1 MILDASPILA
11 VLFEEQARDAIL
23 DLLDETEVVAAGAPT
38 LVETSL
44 VAAAWLG
51 VDGRT
56 LVRSFVEDSAID
68 VIPFGAEHWRAA
80 TDAYVRYGK
89 GRHPARLNF
98 GDCLTYATASV
109 AGQPLLAL
117 DDDFAQ
123 TDLELVSLDLDM

>member
-1 MILDASPILA
+1 VILDASPILA
-11 VLFEEQARDAIL
+11 VLFEERERDAIL

-44 VAAAWLG
+44 VAVALLG

-68 VIPFGAEHWRAA
+68 VIPFGTEHWRAA

-109 AGQPLLAL
+109 AAQPLLAL
-117 DDDFAQ
+117 GDDFAQ
-123 TDLELVSLDLDM
+123 TDLDIVAL

>member
-1 MILDASPILA
+1 VILDASPILA
-11 VLFEEQARDAIL
+11 VLFEERDRVAIL
-23 DLLDETEVVAAGAPT
+23 DLLDDTEVVAVGAPT

-44 VAAAWLG
+44 VAVARLG

-89 GRHPARLNF
+89 GRHSARLSF

-109 AGQPLLAL
+109 AAQPLLAL
-117 DDDFAQ
+117 GGEFAQ
-123 TDLELVSLDLDM
+123 TDLDIVGL